1 MFADRSRDDRS
12 AARRLHQRVADY
24 RACKFESTPQQVA
37 AHRIGFR
44 SSRRYLGHHSPPIL
58 DRGRDLEPVVHNA
71 FVAEPPQASRESP
84 SKAGAKGN
92 SSAAPQNPAD
102 AQWPR
107 NGESRSWNMKK
118 LKLLSLV
125 GITSIA
131 LANAGWAA
139 GHGGGGG
146 GFGGG
151 GFSSGGHAGGGGGGA
166 RASGGHF
173 GGGAG
178 FRSRGPGFSGR
189 PFNGRMGQIVE
200 RHDANWHGDW
210 DRRHAHFFRN
220 RFFVFDD
227 GFWFGFY
234 PWDYYYPYDDQDY
247 YGYDESTDPY
257 SVSTVSAVQS
267 DLAKQG
273 YYRGV
278 IDGIY
283 GPQTRMA
290 ITRYQSNHRLQ
301 VTGSLTA
308 ATLQSLGLPQPMGS

>member
-1 MFADRSRDDRS
+1 
-12 AARRLHQRVADY
+12 
-24 RACKFESTPQQVA
+24 
-37 AHRIGFR
+37 
-44 SSRRYLGHHSPPIL
+44 
-58 DRGRDLEPVVHNA
+58 
-71 FVAEPPQASRESP
+71 
-84 SKAGAKGN
+84 
-92 SSAAPQNPAD
+92 
-102 AQWPR
+102 
-107 NGESRSWNMKK
+107 MKK

-151 GFSSGGHAGGGGGGA
+151 GFSSGGHAGGGGARGG
-166 RASGGHF
+166 GGHF

-178 FRSRGPGFSGR
+178 FRSPGPGFSGR
-189 PFNGRMGQIVE
+189 PSNGRMGQIVE

-220 RFFVFDD
+220 RFFVFDV

-234 PWDYYYPYDDQDY
+234 PWDY

-278 IDGIY
+278 IDGVY

>member
-1 MFADRSRDDRS
+1 
-12 AARRLHQRVADY
+12 
-24 RACKFESTPQQVA
+24 
-37 AHRIGFR
+37 
-44 SSRRYLGHHSPPIL
+44 
-58 DRGRDLEPVVHNA
+58 
-71 FVAEPPQASRESP
+71 
-84 SKAGAKGN
+84 
-92 SSAAPQNPAD
+92 
-102 AQWPR
+102 
-107 NGESRSWNMKK
+107 MKK

-151 GFSSGGHAGGGGGGA
+151 GFSGGGGGHAGGGGGGA
-166 RASGGHF
+166 RSGGGHF

-200 RHDANWHGDW
+200 RRDANWHRDW

-227 GFWFGFY
+227 GFWFGLAGYY
-234 PWDYYYPYDDQDY
+234 PYDDYYAYDDQDY
-247 YGYDESTDPY
+247 YGYDASTDPY

-278 IDGIY
+278 IDGVY
-283 GPQTRMA
+283 GPQTRVA
-290 ITRYQSNHRLQ
+290 LTRYQSNHGLQ
-301 VTGSLTA
+301 VTGSLTT
-308 ATLQSLGLPQPMGS
+308 ATLRSLGLPQPMGS